1 MFDSEEGCFRTSAL
15 LLEVSQVI
23 LVELLCLLLGLLQR
37 LSLSAC
43 LEGSVLEI
51 SHGGVI
57 EEREV

>member
-1 MFDSEEGCFRTSAL
+1 MECFRTSAL